1 MSNAYNATL
10 ARVAT
15 RPWGGYM
22 TSTTP
27 LATGGDRFEVVVEGR
42 AGVVLATSGQPYTIE
57 IVAFDI
63 TAGVNP
69 HSALNNFTQRITEQ
83 FDVADGWPYKVAVF
97 TVTLNNRDAVQGHLL
112 KYYATLMS
120 QNQVASFVESPI
132 FLLFTAEA
140 EIHRAYGWREIPSH
154 RAHEEELE

>member
-1 MSNAYNATL
+1 MSNAHNATL

-15 RPWGGYM
+15 RPWGGWM
-22 TSTTP
+22 PSTTP
-27 LATGGDRFEVVVEGR
+27 LATGGDRFQVVVEGR

-69 HSALNNFTQRITEQ
+69 HSSLNNFTQRLTEQ
-83 FDVADGWPYKVAVF
+83 FDAADGWPHKVAVF
-97 TVTLNNRDAVQGHLL
+97 TVVLNNRDAVEGHLL

-120 QNQVASFVESPI
+120 GNQVASFVESPI
-132 FLLFTAEA
+132 FLLFTAET
-140 EIHRAYGWREIPSH
+140 EIRRTYGWQ
-154 RAHEEELE
+154 ELSS

>member
-1 MSNAYNATL
+1 MSNAHNAKL

-15 RPWGGYM
+15 RPWGGCT

-27 LATGGDRFEVVVEGR
+27 LATGGDRFQVVVECS

-69 HSALNNFTQRITEQ
+69 HSTLNNFTQQITEQ
-83 FDVADGWPYKVAVF
+83 FDTVNGWPHKVAVF
-97 TVTLNNRDAVQGHLL
+97 TVILNNMDAVQGHLL
-112 KYYATLMS
+112 RYYATLMS
-120 QNQVASFVESPI
+120 GNQVTAFVEGPI
-132 FLLFTAEA
+132 FLLFNAET
-140 EIHRAYGWREIPSH
+140 EVRRTYG
-154 RAHEEELE
+154 